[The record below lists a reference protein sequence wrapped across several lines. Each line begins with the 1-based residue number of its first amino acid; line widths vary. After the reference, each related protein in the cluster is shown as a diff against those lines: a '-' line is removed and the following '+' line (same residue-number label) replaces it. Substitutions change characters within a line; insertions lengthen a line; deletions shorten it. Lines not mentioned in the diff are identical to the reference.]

1 MYRVY
6 LASSCPQFSEDTVY
20 GLAPVQFSN
29 YPTYWILWACM
40 VWFVGLPD
48 FGPGVAWTALI
59 RRRRSG
65 LVGAFGF
72 GLGSVD
78 VGLGLQIVCFAFQKL

>member
-1 MYRVY
+1 
-6 LASSCPQFSEDTVY
+6 
-20 GLAPVQFSN
+20 
-29 YPTYWILWACM
+29 M